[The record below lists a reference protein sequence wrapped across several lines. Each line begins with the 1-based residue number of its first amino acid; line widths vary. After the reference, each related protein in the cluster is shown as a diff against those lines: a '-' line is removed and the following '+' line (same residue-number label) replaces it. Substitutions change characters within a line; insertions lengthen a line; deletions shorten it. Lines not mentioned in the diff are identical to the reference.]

1 MEPVLGDISVFV
13 EGVETVHQVYILLDA
28 ENVGVVE
35 QVEEQPEETEQDQ
48 WDPIVAEEESQQRH
62 FGVDAGD
69 REGNLREGVSN
80 EWRGEVED
88 RNNYQVSVRSIQN
101 FCVSSEIAVKL
112 EIKCA

>member
-69 REGNLREGVSN
+69 REGKLRRVLAKSGGVRWKTGIITRCQS
-80 EWRGEVED
+80 G
-88 RNNYQVSVRSIQN
+88 RSRTFAFLRKSLLN
-101 FCVSSEIAVKL
+101 WK
-112 EIKCA
+112 

>member
-13 EGVETVHQVYILLDA
+13 EGVEAVHQVYILLDA

-80 EWRGEVED
+80 ECR
-88 RNNYQVSVRSIQN
+88 VRWKTGIITRCQSGRSRTFAFLRKSLLN
-101 FCVSSEIAVKL
+101 WK
-112 EIKCA
+112 